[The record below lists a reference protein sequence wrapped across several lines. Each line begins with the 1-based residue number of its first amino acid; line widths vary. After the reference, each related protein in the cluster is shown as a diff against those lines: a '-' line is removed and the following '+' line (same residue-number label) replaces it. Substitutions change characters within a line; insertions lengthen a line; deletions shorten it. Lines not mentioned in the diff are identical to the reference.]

1 MNLYI
6 IILSGLKRETVSYSL
21 RKRMSFLFIT
31 DNAHGNIK
39 FDNTIYQRIHFSLNI
54 LKKYFVTYIR
64 HIAKIWCKFLHT
76 LDVWHLNNAKWIC
89 IHKFKYNQF
98 TTCMKKKKCLLT
110 TNICT
115 NVFDTEA
122 VQASVTSDMS
132 PFFTNYWITL
142 EFWYWVKA

>member
-98 TTCMKKKKCLLT
+98 TTCMKKK
-110 TNICT
+110 N
-115 NVFDTEA
+115 
-122 VQASVTSDMS
+122 ASLQRIFARMFSIRKPCRLVSLVTCRHFSQ
-132 PFFTNYWITL
+132 TI
-142 EFWYWVKA
+142 E